1 MSLIQS
7 IGLTVTELSERA
19 SRKVLRRFFDAPDD
33 FPDTELDADV
43 EQTEAD
49 SVFSTLSPR
58 STFRAEFLK

>member
-1 MSLIQS
+1 MSLFEL
-7 IGLTVTELSERA
+7 IGLTATELSERA
-19 SRKVLRRFFDAPDD
+19 SRKVLRRCFDAHDD
-33 FPDTELDADV
+33 FPDTELDATV

>member
-1 MSLIQS
+1 MSLFEFF
-7 IGLTVTELSERA
+7 GLTVTELSERA
-19 SRKVLRRFFDAPDD
+19 SRKVLRRCFDATDD
-33 FPDTELDADV
+33 FPDTELDATV